1 MTEREQFIAIV
12 DNDIL
17 TPSDAIIMLEG
28 DGYYRVEKAAGLYLN
43 GKAPRIVF
51 SGGITDYEYGSYPF
65 SDVLP
70 EMLKQGIK
78 KEDIIHENKSLNT
91 HEQAVEVVKIAIL
104 YSWKKLVLVA
114 SHEHQYRAYLTFLRE
129 VLDTK
134 SGIILYN
141 SPARNLGWFEQSKWG
156 IRFNRLEQEFTRI
169 EEYSAFG
176 HLASFK
182 EAIDYQRWKEEQK

>member
-28 DGYYRVEKAAGLYLN
+28 DGYYRVEKVAGLYLD
-43 GKAPRIVF
+43 GKAPRIIF

-65 SDVLP
+65 KDVLP

-91 HEQAVEVVKIAIL
+91 REQAVEVVKIAML

-114 SHEHQYRAYLTFLRE
+114 SHEHQYRAYLTFLHE

-141 SPARNLGWFEQSKWG
+141 SPARNLGWFKQSKWG

-169 EEYSAFG
+169 EEYFALG

-182 EAIDYQRWKEEQK
+182 EAIDYQCWKEEQK